1 MQVISPPPKG
11 KPWRELYL
19 TALFETNPTELP
31 HRIADAERA
40 LAVRAREL
48 FQTTGDHIQ
57 EEYAMDDAMYAL
69 HALRST
75 SRYARFQAKSK
86 AQTA

>member
-1 MQVISPPPKG
+1 MQTLPPPPKG

-19 TALFETNPTELP
+19 AALFEANTAELP
-31 HRIADAERA
+31 DRIADAEKA
-40 LAVRAREL
+40 LALRAREL
-48 FQTTGDHIQ
+48 FQTTGDHIE

-75 SRYARFQAKSK
+75 FRYTCSEAKSK
-86 AQTA
+86 PAAA